1 MTKEPHIIVVGGGIV
16 GLATAYRLTQTR
28 ADCRVTVLEKEGGIA
43 LHQTGRNSGVIHSGI
58 YYKPGSA
65 KAVNCREGRAR
76 LLEFCQEFEV
86 PYELCGKV
94 IVAVEP
100 GELARLQ
107 ALWER
112 GRANGVDCR
121 MIGAEELKELEPHA
135 AGLQALHVPEAG
147 IVDYGKVCQVLRG
160 QIRGEVVTGVK
171 VGRILVEGDNLVT
184 ETDRGD
190 FRGDILIN
198 CAGLHSDRVCRM
210 AGGVPPVKIVPFK
223 GEYFSL
229 RASAGHL
236 CRNLIYPVP
245 DPAFPFLGVHLTRM
259 ISGGVEV
266 GPNAV
271 LALGREAY
279 EKADVNLRDLMETL
293 SYPGFLR
300 LGLRHWRMGL
310 GEMWRCVSKK
320 AFVRALNRLCP
331 ALEESHLLPTTS
343 GIRAQALHPNG
354 ELEDDFRILK
364 LERSIHVL
372 NAPSPA
378 ATACLAIGEVVS
390 REVWL

>member
-1 MTKEPHIIVVGGGIV
+1 MAKESHIIVVGGGIV
-16 GLATAYRLTQTR
+16 GLATAYRLTLSR
-28 ADCRVTVLEKEGGIA
+28 ADCRVTVLEKEGAIA
-43 LHQTGRNSGVIHSGI
+43 LHQSGRNSGVIHSGI

-65 KAVNCREGRAR
+65 KALNCREGRVR
-76 LLEFCQEFEV
+76 LLEFCQEFAV

-94 IVAVEP
+94 IVAVEQ

-121 MIGAEELKELEPHA
+121 LIGVEELRELEPHA

-147 IVDYGKVCQVLRG
+147 IIDYGKVCQVLKNEIRG
-160 QIRGEVVTGVK
+160 QIVTGVK
-171 VGRILVEGDNLVT
+171 VGRILVEGDGLLA
-184 ETDRGD
+184 ETDQGD
-190 FRGDILIN
+190 FRGDHLIN
-198 CAGLHSDRVCRM
+198 CAGLHSDRVCGM
-210 AGGVPPVKIVPFK
+210 AGGVPGVKIVPFK
-223 GEYFSL
+223 GEYFTL
-229 RASAGHL
+229 RASGEHL

-245 DPAFPFLGVHLTRM
+245 DPEFPFLGVHLTRM

-279 EKADVNLRDLMETL
+279 GKADVNLTDLLETL
-293 SYPGFLR
+293 TYPGFLR

-310 GEMWRCVSKK
+310 GEMWRSLSKK

-331 ALEESHLLPTTS
+331 ALEENQLLPTTS
-343 GIRAQALHPNG
+343 GIRAQALYANG
-354 ELEDDFRILK
+354 DLEDDFRILK

-378 ATACLAIGEVVS
+378 ATASLAIGDAVS
-390 REVWL
+390 REL